1 MDQLLV
7 GLLVFLLLLC
17 DGPAP
22 GRFTSLYYYFVMD
35 QLLVGLLVFL
45 LLLRDG
51 PAPDRF
57 TSLSTITS

>member
-1 MDQLLV
+1 MFENDFPALLH
-7 GLLVFLLLLC
+7 

-45 LLLRDG
+45 LLLHDG
-51 PAPDRF
+51 PAPGRF
-57 TSLSTITS
+57 TSLSTITL

>member
-22 GRFTSLYYYFVMD
+22 GRFTSLSTK
-35 QLLVGLLVFL
+35 
-45 LLLRDG
+45 LLRDG
-51 PAPDRF
+51 PAPGRF
-57 TSLSTITS
+57 TSLSTITL

>member
-1 MDQLLV
+1 M
-7 GLLVFLLLLC
+7 
-17 DGPAP
+17 
-22 GRFTSLYYYFVMD
+22 MD

-51 PAPDRF
+51 PAPGRF